1 MEKVWKRAKEKDL
14 DGIRRYLM
22 KEREFNLFI
31 IGDIEN
37 HGLHTDFLDVY
48 LDQKD
53 EKIYGV
59 LLRYYNSYVFYT
71 KDKDSDRQG
80 VVDIA
85 SEHPGKFILSGKR
98 DCLIPLL
105 PLIKR
110 DIKKKKALFFA
121 SLKEISK
128 EIKVNTDVQVKLATL
143 KEARE
148 LYDMLM
154 DIEEFSEE
162 TRTSYDAFVNSM
174 KSGASRRYIIIEDGK
189 IVSTASTAAENSMSA
204 MVVAVA
210 TKKGYRNK
218 GYATSCMYQL
228 SSDLLAEG
236 KILCLFY
243 DNPEAGKIY
252 KRLGFKEM
260 GIWQMI
266 YID

>member
-1 MEKVWKRAKEKDL
+1 MWKRATEKNL
-14 DGIRRYLM
+14 DNIKRYLM
-22 KEREFNLFI
+22 EEKEFNLFL

-37 HGLHTDFLDVY
+37 HGLHASFQDIY
-48 LDQKD
+48 ID
-53 EKIYGV
+53 EEDARIRGV

-71 KDKDSDRQG
+71 KDRDPDRQG
-80 VVDIA
+80 VVDIM
-85 SEHPGKFILSGKR
+85 SKHPGKFILSGKK

-110 DIKKKKALFFA
+110 NVKKKKALFFA

-128 EIKVNTDVQVKLATL
+128 DIIVSTDVQVRLATL
-143 KEARE
+143 NEARK

-154 DIEEFSEE
+154 DIKEFSEG

-174 KSGASRRYIIIEDGK
+174 KSGASRRYIIVEDGK

-210 TKKGYRNK
+210 TREEYRNK
-218 GYATSCMYQL
+218 GYATRCMYQL
-228 SSDLLAEG
+228 CTDLLAEG
-236 KILCLFY
+236 KTLCLFY

-252 KRLGFKEM
+252 RKLGFKEL
-260 GIWQMI
+260 GVWQMI